1 MSKIVFGWVVNWGE
15 VTNSPNPKEPNVT
28 CDLFFS
34 SREKFES
41 LVGLNEEY
49 ARKQILVPIKVP
61 DNFNDIDY
69 IPDNY

>member
-1 MSKIVFGWVVNWGE
+1 MSKIVFGWVVNWSE
-15 VTNSPNPKEPNVT
+15 VTHDSEPKEPNVT

-41 LVGLNEEY
+41 LVGLKEEY
-49 ARKQILVPIKVP
+49 ARKEILVPFVVP
-61 DNFNDIDY
+61 DGFDDMDY